1 MYDDINETTN
11 ARSFMSFHLNFMLL
25 MIRCDRTD
33 EANRSLAKLLD
44 AIDQIPED
52 LNITINQEIDNA

>member
-1 MYDDINETTN
+1 MLDINETTG
-11 ARSFMSFHLNFMLL
+11 ARSYMSFNLNMMLL
-25 MIRCDRTD
+25 MLNCGRTD

>member
-1 MYDDINETTN
+1 MLDINETTS
-11 ARSFMSFHLNFMLL
+11 ARSYMSFNLNMMLL
-25 MIRCDRTD
+25 MLNCGRTD

-44 AIDQIPED
+44 AIDQLPED